1 MLSFIDVAHSSL
13 YKTCQEHNTVN
24 VKDTTRSMS
33 RTQQGQCQGHN
44 KVNVKVSNVA
54 KNALVPRNIV
64 CKYEQTL

>member
-1 MLSFIDVAHSSL
+1 M
-13 YKTCQEHNTVN
+13 TQQGQCQGHNNVN
-24 VKDTTRSMS
+24 VEDTTRSMS

-64 CKYEQTL
+64 CKYEKTL